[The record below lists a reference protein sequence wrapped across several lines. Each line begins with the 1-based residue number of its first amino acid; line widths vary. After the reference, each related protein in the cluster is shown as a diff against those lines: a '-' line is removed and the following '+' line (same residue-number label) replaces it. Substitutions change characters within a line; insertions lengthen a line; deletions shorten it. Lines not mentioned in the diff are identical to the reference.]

1 MKLKRL
7 IVTGVMFAAGVA
19 AAVTSA
25 ARAPMQGDTLCVMSY
40 NIHNAIGMDGVRD
53 VGRIAGVITASGA
66 DVVAIQEVDSVT
78 NRSGGRYILGDIAA
92 ATGMNPAFSAA
103 IDFDGG
109 RYGIGLLSRERPL
122 SVRRVPL
129 PGAEEE
135 RTLLLAEFEN
145 YVMGV
150 THLSLT
156 DVDRMA
162 SADIL
167 AREAAALAKPLILA
181 GDFNATPGSPAI
193 EVLTQTF
200 TLVSDTA
207 SATFPADNPTE
218 TIDYIMYKGDNVPVV
233 LSSQVVNEPMASDHR
248 PVVTVIRL
256 NADNSL

>member
-1 MKLKRL
+1 MA
-7 IVTGVMFAAGVA
+7 GAMFAAGVVA
-19 AAVTSA
+19 AITSA
-25 ARAPMQGDTLCVMSY
+25 ALVPTQGDTICVMSY
-40 NIHNAIGMDGVRD
+40 NVHNAVGMDGIRD
-53 VGRIAGVITASGA
+53 VRRIAGVIIASGA
-66 DVVAIQEVDSVT
+66 DVVAVQEVDSVT

-92 ATGMNPAFSAA
+92 ATGMNPVSSA

-156 DVDRMA
+156 DADRLA
-162 SADIL
+162 SVDIL
-167 AREAAALAKPLILA
+167 AREAAAFDKPLILA
-181 GDFNATPGSPAI
+181 GDFNASPDSPAI
-193 EVLTQTF
+193 EALSQTF
-200 TLVSDTA
+200 TPLSDGA
-207 SATFPADNPTE
+207 SPTFPADNPTV
-218 TIDYIMYKGDNVPVV
+218 TIDHIMYKGDNPPAV

-248 PVVTVIRL
+248 PVT
-256 NADNSL
+256 ASLAF

>member
-1 MKLKRL
+1 M
-7 IVTGVMFAAGVA
+7 TGVMLAAGVA

-25 ARAPMQGDTLCVMSY
+25 ALVPTQGDTICVMSY
-40 NIHNAIGMDGVRD
+40 NVHNAGGMDGVRD
-53 VGRIAGVITASGA
+53 VSRIAGVIIASGA
-66 DVVAIQEVDSVT
+66 DVVAVQEVDSVT

-135 RTLLLAEFEN
+135 RTLLLAEFED

-156 DVDRMA
+156 DADRLA
-162 SADIL
+162 SVGIL
-167 AREAAALAKPLILA
+167 VREAAALAKPLILA
-181 GDFNATPGSPAI
+181 GDFNASPDSPAI
-193 EVLTQTF
+193 EALSQTF
-200 TLVSDTA
+200 TPLSDAA
-207 SATFPADNPTE
+207 SPTFPADNPTV
-218 TIDYIMYKGDNVPVV
+218 TIDYIMYKGDNPPTV

-248 PVVTVIRL
+248 PVT
-256 NADNSL
+256 ASLAF

>member
-1 MKLKRL
+1 M
-7 IVTGVMFAAGVA
+7 TGVMLAAGVA

-25 ARAPMQGDTLCVMSY
+25 ALVPTQGDTICVMSY
-40 NIHNAIGMDGVRD
+40 NVHNAGGMDGVRD
-53 VGRIAGVITASGA
+53 VSRIAGVIIASGA
-66 DVVAIQEVDSVT
+66 DVVSVQEVDSVT

-135 RTLLLAEFEN
+135 RTLLLAEFED

-156 DVDRMA
+156 DADRLA
-162 SADIL
+162 SVGIL
-167 AREAAALAKPLILA
+167 VREAAALAKPLILA
-181 GDFNATPGSPAI
+181 GDFNASPDSPAI
-193 EVLTQTF
+193 EALSQTF
-200 TLVSDTA
+200 TPLSDAA
-207 SATFPADNPTE
+207 SPTFPADNPTV
-218 TIDYIMYKGDNVPVV
+218 TIDYIMYKGDNPPTV

-248 PVVTVIRL
+248 PVT
-256 NADNSL
+256 ASLAF

>member
-1 MKLKRL
+1 M
-7 IVTGVMFAAGVA
+7 TGVMLAAGVA

-25 ARAPMQGDTLCVMSY
+25 ALVPTQGDTICVMSY
-40 NIHNAIGMDGVRD
+40 NVHNAVGMDGVRD
-53 VGRIAGVITASGA
+53 VRRIAGVIIASGA
-66 DVVAIQEVDSVT
+66 DVVAVQEVDSVT

-92 ATGMNPAFSAA
+92 ATGMNPVFSAA

-156 DVDRMA
+156 DADRLA
-162 SADIL
+162 SVDIL
-167 AREAAALAKPLILA
+167 ARESAALAKPLILA
-181 GDFNATPGSPAI
+181 GDFNGAPGSQAI
-193 EVLTQTF
+193 KTLMCTF
-200 TLVSDTA
+200 TPLSDT
-207 SATFPADNPTE
+207 SVPTFPADKPTE
-218 TIDYIMYKGDNVPVV
+218 TIDYIMYAGSNVPDI
-233 LSSQVVNEPMASDHR
+233 LSSRVVNEPTASDHR
-248 PVVTVIRL
+248 PVMTVIRL
-256 NADNSL
+256 NKAR